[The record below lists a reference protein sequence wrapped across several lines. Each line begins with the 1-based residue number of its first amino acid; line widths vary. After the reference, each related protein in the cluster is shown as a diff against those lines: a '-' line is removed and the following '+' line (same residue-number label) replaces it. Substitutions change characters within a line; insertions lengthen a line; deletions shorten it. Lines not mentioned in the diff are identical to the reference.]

1 MWELVENK
9 ISIFSCCQH
18 LTLQGILSLLHQG
31 LDRLFRNPIKPAH
44 LDFFLENQGK
54 KIHEPAALDRQESLY
69 RCWNVVLLHPAQNI
83 LVPDTAALP

>member
-18 LTLQGILSLLHQG
+18 LTLQGILSLLHRG
-31 LDRLFRNPIKPAH
+31 WGRLVLNPIKSAH

-54 KIHEPAALDRQESLY
+54 KSMNLQPWIGRNHSTDGGMLS
-69 RCWNVVLLHPAQNI
+69 CSI
-83 LVPDTAALP
+83 

>member
-18 LTLQGILSLLHQG
+18 LTLQGILSLLHRG
-31 LDRLFRNPIKPAH
+31 WDRLVLNPIKPAH

-54 KIHEPAALDRQESLY
+54 KNP
-69 RCWNVVLLHPAQNI
+69 
-83 LVPDTAALP
+83 